1 MALEFKR
8 VGIVSRFSDS
18 TSSAATNIGATT
30 DTLIK
35 FLTARNHQVV
45 LEEGAASTV
54 PDAAL
59 DTVSMDQLGTHCDLV
74 IVVGGDGTLL
84 HTARSVAKHNIPLVG
99 INLGRLGFL
108 TDISPDD
115 MLPRLEEILNG
126 QYHEEK
132 RFLLRAMVMRNGE
145 VAQTNTAFNDVVI
158 HKWNSVRMIEFETH
172 VDGLLVNSQRSDGLI
187 ISTPTGSTAYALSGG
202 GPILHPALNAIVLV
216 PICPHTLSN
225 RPIVIDGDSVI
236 ELKVKPSDLPH
247 VRITMDG
254 QTNFGLKEG
263 DTVRVIKKEQ
273 PVRLFH
279 PKGHDHFQVLRA
291 KLRWG

>member
-1 MALEFKR
+1 MTTKFKR
-8 VGIVSRFSDS
+8 IGIISKFSD
-18 TSSAATNIGATT
+18 TSIGTTIEILAT
-30 DTLIK
+30 
-35 FLTARNHQVV
+35 FLTERHHQVV
-45 LEEGAASTV
+45 LEESAAK
-54 PDAAL
+54 AL
-59 DTVSMDQLGTHCDLV
+59 PGTTMETSSIEQLGVRCDLV

-84 HTARSVAKHNIPLVG
+84 HAARSLVEHNIPLVG

-115 MLPRLEEILNG
+115 MLSRLNEILDG
-126 QYHEEK
+126 TYYEEK
-132 RFLLRAMVMRNGE
+132 RFLLRALVVRNGE
-145 VAQTNTAFNDVVI
+145 TVQEGSAFNDVVI

-187 ISTPTGSTAYALSGG
+187 VSTPTGSTAYALSGG

-225 RPIVIDGDSVI
+225 RPIVIDGNSVI
-236 ELKVKPSDLPH
+236 ELRVTHSDLTH
-247 VRITMDG
+247 VRLTLDG
-254 QTNFGLKEG
+254 QNNFGLEAG
-263 DTVRVIKKEQ
+263 DIVKIMKKEK

-279 PKGHDHFQVLRA
+279 PKGHDHFQILRA

>member
-1 MALEFKR
+1 MTTEFKR
-8 VGIVSRFSDS
+8 VGIVSKFSDV
-18 TSSAATNIGATT
+18 TIGATIE
-30 DTLIK
+30 TLAA

-45 LEEGAASTV
+45 LDESAAKTL
-54 PDAAL
+54 PRTTL
-59 DTVSMDQLGTHCDLV
+59 ETTTIKQLGQRCDLV

-84 HTARSVAKHNIPLVG
+84 HAARSLAAHGIPLVG

-115 MLPRLEEILNG
+115 MLQRLGEILDG

-132 RFLLRAMVMRNGE
+132 RFLLRAMIERNGE
-145 VAQTNTAFNDVVI
+145 IIQESNAFNDVVI
-158 HKWNSVRMIEFETH
+158 HKWNSVRMIEFETY
-172 VDGLLVNSQRSDGLI
+172 VNGLLVNSQRSDGLI
-187 ISTPTGSTAYALSGG
+187 VSTPTGSTAYALSGG

-216 PICPHTLSN
+216 PVCPHTLSN
-225 RPIVIDGDSVI
+225 RPLVIDGDSII
-236 ELKVKPSDLPH
+236 ELMVKHSDLAH

-254 QTNFGLKEG
+254 QTNFGIEEG
-263 DTVRVIKKEQ
+263 DIVRIVKKEK

-279 PKGHDHFQVLRA
+279 PKDHDHFQILRA

>member
-1 MALEFKR
+1 MTSEFRR
-8 VGIVSRFSDS
+8 VGIVSKFSD
-18 TSSAATNIGATT
+18 TTIGATIE
-30 DTLIK
+30 TLAN
-35 FLTARNHQVV
+35 FLTARKHKVV
-45 LEEGAASTV
+45 LDESAAKTL
-54 PDAAL
+54 PG
-59 DTVSMDQLGTHCDLV
+59 TQFETTTIEQLGKCCDLV

-84 HTARSVAKHNIPLVG
+84 HTARSIAAHNIPLVG

-115 MLPRLEEILNG
+115 MLQRLEEILNG
-126 QYHEEK
+126 HYHEEK
-132 RFLLRAMVMRNGE
+132 RFLLQAMVVRNGAVVQE
-145 VAQTNTAFNDVVI
+145 NNAFNDVVI
-158 HKWNSVRMIEFETH
+158 HKWNSIRMIEFETH

-187 ISTPTGSTAYALSGG
+187 VSTPTGSTAYALSGG

-225 RPIVIDGDSVI
+225 RPIVIDGDSAI
-236 ELKVKPSDLPH
+236 ELRVKHSDLAH

-254 QTNFGLKEG
+254 QTNFGLEEG
-263 DTVRVIKKEQ
+263 DIVRIVKRDP

-279 PKGHDHFQVLRA
+279 PKGHDHFQILRA

>member
-1 MALEFKR
+1 MTTEFRR
-8 VGIVSRFSDS
+8 VGIVSRFSD
-18 TSSAATNIGATT
+18 TTIGTTIETLAT
-30 DTLIK
+30 

-45 LEEGAASTV
+45 LDESAAKTL
-54 PDAAL
+54 PG
-59 DTVSMDQLGTHCDLV
+59 TTFQTTTMEKLGEHCDLV

-108 TDISPDD
+108 TDITPDD

-126 QYHEEK
+126 AYHEEK
-132 RFLLRAMVMRNGE
+132 RFLLRAMIIRNGE
-145 VAQTNTAFNDVVI
+145 IKQSNTAFNDVVI

-187 ISTPTGSTAYALSGG
+187 VSTPTGSTAYALSGG

-216 PICPHTLSN
+216 PVCPHTLSN
-225 RPIVIDGDSVI
+225 RPIVIDGDSII
-236 ELKVKPSDLPH
+236 ELKVKSSDLAH

-254 QTNFGLKEG
+254 QTNFGLEAG
-263 DTVRVIKKEQ
+263 DIVRIAKKEQ

-279 PKGHDHFQVLRA
+279 PKGHDHYQILRA

>member
-1 MALEFKR
+1 MTSDFRR
-8 VGIVSRFSDS
+8 VGIVSKFSD
-18 TSSAATNIGATT
+18 TTIGTT
-30 DTLIK
+30 IETLAS
-35 FLTARNHQVV
+35 FLTARKHHVV
-45 LEEGAASTV
+45 LDESAARTL
-54 PDAAL
+54 PGTTL
-59 DTVSMDQLGTHCDLV
+59 ETTTIEQLGKCCDLV

-84 HTARSVAKHNIPLVG
+84 HTARSIAEHNIPLVG

-115 MLPRLEEILNG
+115 MLHRLEEILNG
-126 QYHEEK
+126 CYHEEK
-132 RFLLRAMVMRNGE
+132 RFLLRAMVVRNGAVVQE
-145 VAQTNTAFNDVVI
+145 NNAFNDVVI

-187 ISTPTGSTAYALSGG
+187 VSTPTGSTAYALSGG

-225 RPIVIDGDSVI
+225 RPIVIDGDSTI
-236 ELKVKPSDLPH
+236 ELRVKHSDLAH

-254 QTNFGLKEG
+254 QTNFGIEEG
-263 DTVRVIKKEQ
+263 DIVRIVKRDP

-279 PKGHDHFQVLRA
+279 PKGHDHFQILRA